1 MASFWQWL
9 RAKIAPDGLS
19 DMVLAVSASAFAWV
33 ITDVIRLVF
42 A

>member
-1 MASFWQWL
+1 MTPFWQWL
-9 RAKIAPDGLS
+9 RAEIAPDGLP
-19 DMVLAVSASAFAWV
+19 DTVLAVSASAFAWI